1 MKINVG
7 RCTYNCEVVGP
18 EKAPAVVLSHSLAT
32 DLRMWQPQID
42 ALGELY
48 RLVLFDSLGHGGT
61 DAPSG
66 PYTLDG
72 MARDVVGLLD
82 ALAIARAHFVGLSM
96 GGMIGQILALN
107 APGRL
112 LSLALCDT
120 TSRVSP
126 EAGPAWD
133 ERISIALSRG
143 MEPLVEPTIA
153 RWFTPPFR
161 ERHPETVQKIAAMIR
176 ATSPIGYAGCC
187 HAVAA
192 LNLTGRIKAI
202 RVPTLV
208 LVGAD
213 DPGTPVAASEAIHAE
228 IAGSRL
234 DVIPSAA
241 HLSNIEQAE
250 TFTRLLARH
259 LAEAA

>member
-1 MKINVG
+1 MRISVG
-7 RCTYNCEVVGP
+7 RYTYNVELVGP
-18 EKAPAVVLSHSLAT
+18 EKAPAVMLSHSLAT

-42 ALGELY
+42 ALGARH

-61 DAPSG
+61 DAPHG
-66 PYTLDG
+66 PYTLEE
-72 MARDVVGLLD
+72 MAGDVVGLFD
-82 ALAIARAHFVGLSM
+82 ALGIGRAHFVGLSM
-96 GGMIGQILALN
+96 GGMIGQTLALN

-120 TSRVSP
+120 TSRVPP
-126 EAGPAWD
+126 EASSIWD
-133 ERISIALSRG
+133 ERIRTALSQG

-153 RWFTPPFR
+153 RWFTPHFR
-161 ERHPETVQKIAAMIR
+161 ERHPHTVETIATMIR
-176 ATSPIGYAGCC
+176 ATSPVGYAGCC
-187 HAVAA
+187 HAIAE
-192 LNLTGRIKAI
+192 LNLTARIKAI
-202 RVPTLV
+202 RVPTLI

-234 DVIPSAA
+234 EIIPSAA

-259 LAEAA
+259 LAEVA